1 MLCRAVNDMRWMI
14 MQSLFW
20 LMCRS
25 RPCRETKPARWRRCT
40 AQGSVLFT
48 GDMGEE
54 RERGLQLQQ
63 YAVLKA
69 GHHGSHY
76 SSSMEFLEQV
86 QPKLTV
92 ISCGRGN
99 RYGHPHQE
107 TLERLQA
114 IGSNVVRTDEL
125 GCIKV
130 VFDAEGI
137 KCYGYADLQ

>member
-1 MLCRAVNDMRWMI
+1 M
-14 MQSLFW
+14 
-20 LMCRS
+20 
-25 RPCRETKPARWRRCT
+25 
-40 AQGSVLFT
+40 LFT

-54 RERGLQLQQ
+54 RENGLQLQQ
-63 YAVLKA
+63 YTVLKA
-69 GHHGSHY
+69 GHHGSQY
-76 SSSMEFLEQV
+76 SSSIGFLEQV
-86 QPKLTV
+86 RPKLTV

-114 IGSNVVRTDEL
+114 VGSIVFRTDEL